1 MIKKLLLLL
10 LFIESLF
17 AVDATMEIVKKATNL
32 PMVAISVSTDSQDQI
47 TAQKIKKLIS
57 QDLAVSGHFN
67 ISDADVPMMFNQ
79 PIDFKMV
86 KEANVD
92 LFILIDTFE
101 EFGKLNL
108 NYKLFDV
115 NASQLVLNKQ
125 LSTNKKDRYP
135 FLSHKASIGI
145 NQYFDAPSI
154 DWMDRFVVFA
164 QYTGTRT
171 SEIVISD
178 YTLTYK
184 KVIIKGGLNLFPKW
198 ASNAQKSFFYTS
210 YNGFLP
216 QLYKYD
222 LYSGKREAIA
232 KSDGMI
238 VCSDVSE
245 DGSKALITMAPNG
258 LPDIYEMNLKTKKS
272 KRVTTYSGIDVGGQY
287 VENDSKVVFVSDRL
301 GKPNIFA
308 KKVGERGIE
317 RLVYHGRDNNSCTT
331 HKNYIVY
338 TSRESATEFGYNT
351 FNLYLISTSSDYIRP
366 LTTTGKNEFPKFSA
380 DGETILYTK
389 NYNGKSSLGVIRL
402 NYNKSF
408 LFPLKS
414 GKLQSIDW

>member
-1 MIKKLLLLL
+1 MLKKFFV
-10 LFIESLF
+10 LFLIVESLF

-32 PMVAISVSTDSQDQI
+32 PMVSVSVSSDSVDQI
-47 TAQKIKKLIS
+47 TSNKIKKLIA

-67 ISDADVPMMFNQ
+67 ISDADFPMMYNQ
-79 PIDFKMV
+79 AIDFKKI

-92 LFILIDTFE
+92 LFILIDAFE

-115 NASQLVLNKQ
+115 NAGTLALNKQ
-125 LSTNKKDRYP
+125 VSTNKKRRYP
-135 FLSHKASIGI
+135 FLAHKTSIDI
-145 NQYFDAPSI
+145 NNFFDAPSI

-198 ASNAQKSFFYTS
+198 ASDAQKSFFYTS

-216 QLYKYD
+216 QVYKYN
-222 LYSGKREAIA
+222 LYTGKREFIA

-245 DGSKALITMAPNG
+245 NGKKALLTMAPNSQA
-258 LPDIYEMNLKTKKS
+258 DIYEINLQNKKL
-272 KRVTTYSGIDVGGQY
+272 KRITAFSGIDVGAQY
-287 VENDSKVVFVSDRL
+287 VENDSKIVFVSDRL

-308 KKVGERGIE
+308 KTIGQRGIE
-317 RLVYHGRDNNSCTT
+317 RLVYHGSNNNSCTT
-331 HKNYIVY
+331 YKNYIVY
-338 TSRESATEFGYNT
+338 TSREGSSEFGYNT

-366 LTTTGKNEFPKFSA
+366 LTTTGKNQFPKFSA
-380 DGETILYTK
+380 DGETILHTK
-389 NYNGKSSLGVIRL
+389 DYKGKSSLGIIRL
-402 NYNKSF
+402 NHNKSF
-408 LFPLKS
+408 LFPLKT